1 LKFYGE
7 CVAMAKKIYDPKD
20 FSYTKMDKLADSIEA
35 YIHILSNI
43 MILPEDMSKREE
55 KELMYSI
62 EKSKK
67 LIKKLRKHDRSVFRD
82 DDDI

>member
-1 LKFYGE
+1 
-7 CVAMAKKIYDPKD
+7 MAKKIYDPKD
-20 FSYTKMDKLADSIEA
+20 FSDSQMDKLADSIEA

-82 DDDI
+82 DDDM